1 MHNKRNIISLFGGY
15 ETDCGGESIAV
26 ERLFQELQKQQ
37 GAAVK
42 LLGFPRLTRSGSFF
56 YFSWIV
62 RSLLFW
68 FTALIKNRYTT
79 WVYTPVFTA
88 GFAASLLKPMFG
100 YRICFH
106 YHGSRLPAKT
116 KLSNPLKNLT
126 HQLKYKLTWFM
137 HQYFLL
143 RSDMVFV
150 PSQDAKK
157 TIVSEFPVLEHK
169 PIYVV
174 PNGVDL
180 VRFHPELPG
189 KKVRLKRQYSI
200 SSEYVL
206 MYIGRL
212 NQTKRIDL
220 LLKVLSYLKQSVP
233 NIVLLVAHHPPSFSD
248 EIVYQEE
255 LKQQI
260 VNDNLSRY
268 VFWIT
273 GEDKVSNLYNMS
285 DIVILVSR
293 EENFPLVM
301 LETLA
306 CKTLFMGPAIGAI
319 KEILTSIDPILLID
333 EKSPEKIAKHVETVL
348 TLPKSHKQEIVR
360 RGFQL
365 AGQYSWE
372 RASRTIYRYLSEV
385 AL

>member
-1 MHNKRNIISLFGGY
+1 
-15 ETDCGGESIAV
+15 
-26 ERLFQELQKQQ
+26 
-37 GAAVK
+37 
-42 LLGFPRLTRSGSFF
+42 
-56 YFSWIV
+56 
-62 RSLLFW
+62 
-68 FTALIKNRYTT
+68 
-79 WVYTPVFTA
+79 
-88 GFAASLLKPMFG
+88 
-100 YRICFH
+100 
-106 YHGSRLPAKT
+106 
-116 KLSNPLKNLT
+116 
-126 HQLKYKLTWFM
+126 
-137 HQYFLL
+137 
-143 RSDMVFV
+143 MVFV

-180 VRFHPELPG
+180 VRFHPEPPG